1 MISNL
6 VIIICLL
13 EFGSVLAIN
22 SELIQKEENL
32 LYSHLKTQTNLSLF
46 YQKLLKSN
54 DIDDI
59 TRIQR
64 IITQNDIQQ
73 FNLEHKVNNQILDE

>member
-13 EFGSVLAIN
+13 EFGSVLAID

-59 TRIQR
+59 TRIQH
-64 IITQNDIQQ
+64 IATQDDIQQ